1 MANQPSVQAE
11 YVFRGVEHGVRISMD
26 ETLLEVEVEDKHTS
40 DQWRGEFDAGFIE
53 DLTHKTGNFKQFS
66 IFCSMLESALMQSSE
81 SVTLDLL
88 TYADLEQLR
97 NRKMGSGIWHAP
109 TTKSAALNS
118 KRYLILIYSV
128 EFDRIHYPLPLPY
141 VGKPDPVTLQKVIRE
156 LKDELSLLKSKQS
169 KDYRDIEIH
178 RLRTEVERL
187 AEEKQEMEMTML
199 QLQEDAKLSHKSGA
213 LKEVRMLKKIVQS
226 LEAELMKERSK
237 YQRTTNQRMQE
248 YQQLAEELEEL
259 KASERTLRVRVKSLT
274 NELALYKRRRLT
286 PIGPS
291 PQNHSGS
298 AHGASRALRSQ
309 NSSAAG
315 DEQQATSRE
324 RSGSRERSASWSA
337 TREHLVDREG
347 QSGSRS
353 RAAHLTPS
361 PSGNRLSRFD
371 PTAYVKDKERKQ
383 KEAEMRNIR
392 RIRRDISS
400 SPASDR
406 GRLPSR
412 GSRRYTRRNLQ
423 GGSSSVE
430 SFRSRQ
436 SSVSSLSDL
445 EGFHEPLPAS
455 GDKQRMKR
463 RCKPLVWNGF
473 NVKTREKPANR
484 KHLVS
489 TPTGGKSA
497 DKENLFDPSTDLSE
511 IDARLH
517 ALQEYMKNLDTRT

>member
-178 RLRTEVERL
+178 RLRTE
-187 AEEKQEMEMTML
+187 
-199 QLQEDAKLSHKSGA
+199 
-213 LKEVRMLKKIVQS
+213 
-226 LEAELMKERSK
+226 
-237 YQRTTNQRMQE
+237 
-248 YQQLAEELEEL
+248 
-259 KASERTLRVRVKSLT
+259 
-274 NELALYKRRRLT
+274 RLT

>member
-1 MANQPSVQAE
+1 MSV
-11 YVFRGVEHGVRISMD
+11 
-26 ETLLEVEVEDKHTS
+26 
-40 DQWRGEFDAGFIE
+40 IE

-97 NRKMGSGIWHAP
+97 NRKMGSGIWHVP

-141 VGKPDPVTLQKVIRE
+141 VGKPDPVKLQKVIRE
-156 LKDELSLLKSKQS
+156 LKDELSLLKSKQN
-169 KDYRDIEIH
+169 KDYRDIEIR
-178 RLRTEVERL
+178 RLRAEVERL
-187 AEEKQEMEMTML
+187 AEEKQELEMTML
-199 QLQEDAKLSHKSGA
+199 QLQEEAKLSHKSGA
-213 LKEVRMLKKIVQS
+213 LKEVRILKKIVKN

-237 YQRTTNQRMQE
+237 YQRTTNKRMQE
-248 YQQLAEELEEL
+248 YQQMAEELEEL
-259 KASERTLRVRVKSLT
+259 KVSERTLRARVKGLT
-274 NELALYKRRRLT
+274 NELALYKRGRIT
-286 PIGPS
+286 PVGPS
-291 PQNHSGS
+291 PQNHTSS
-298 AHGASRALRSQ
+298 AHRVSRSQ

-315 DEQQATSRE
+315 DERRATSRE

-347 QSGSRS
+347 RSGSRS
-353 RAAHLTPS
+353 CAAHLTPS
-361 PSGNRLSRFD
+361 PSGTRLSRFD

-383 KEAEMRNIR
+383 KEAEMKNIR
-392 RIRRDISS
+392 RIRRDMSS

-412 GSRRYTRRNLQ
+412 VSRRHTGRNLQ
-423 GGSSSVE
+423 GVSSSVE
-430 SFRSRQ
+430 SFRSRP

-445 EGFHEPLPAS
+445 EGYHEPIPTS
-455 GDKQRMKR
+455 GDKKKVR
-463 RCKPLVWNGF
+463 RRHKPLGSSSWNGF
-473 NVKTREKPANR
+473 SLKPREKPANR
-484 KHLVS
+484 KYLAS
-489 TPTGGKSA
+489 TPTSGKNG

-511 IDARLH
+511 IDSRLH
-517 ALQEYMKNLDTRT
+517 ALQEYMKNLDTRI